1 MDIFYPQW
9 LLILTQKGR
18 VHMMKEKWV
27 SSIIAGVYIAMGA
40 MVYLSISDKLVASLF
55 FSVGILLVLNLHNRL
70 FTRVCPLSAYN
81 GSYKPSDLI
90 ISWIGNGIGTG
101 IVALAIHFTRFETGI
116 LKRIEEIVIPKLEDS
131 PISLL
136 ILGIFC
142 ALFVAFAVFVGGIRQ
157 KEGSFAQIFYVWLFI
172 TAFVF
177 CGFEHIVADMY
188 YLSVY
193 ALNYSVSI
201 TAIGK
206 VLLWV
211 TMGNIVGGT
220 VVGYLLRKR
229 ENIK

>member
-1 MDIFYPQW
+1 MDVSCCYKRLMSI
-9 LLILTQKGR
+9 QKGS
-18 VHMMKEKWV
+18 VYIMKEKWA

-40 MVYLSISDKLVASLF
+40 MVYLSIPNKLVASLF

-70 FTRVCPLSAYN
+70 FTRVCPLAAYN
-81 GSYKPSDLI
+81 DSYRLSDLI

-101 IVALAIHFTRFETGI
+101 IVALAIHFTRFEAGI
-116 LKRIEEIVIPKLEDS
+116 LNRIEEIVIPKLEDS

-193 ALNYSVSI
+193 ALNFSVSI
-201 TAIGK
+201 ADIGK
-206 VLLWV
+206 VLLCV
-211 TMGNIVGGT
+211 TLGNVVGGAA
-220 VVGYLLRKR
+220 VGYLLRKR
-229 ENIK
+229 ENS